1 MIKFSFTKVWNS
13 NTIVIINGFN
23 ANSETEVIYVI
34 INVSM
39 KVWLYLAC
47 LDGFYGKHCTKKCED
62 GAYGQQCGNTC
73 QCPIEQC
80 NHVSGCIT
88 GK

>member
-1 MIKFSFTKVWNS
+1 
-13 NTIVIINGFN
+13 
-23 ANSETEVIYVI
+23 
-34 INVSM
+34 M
-39 KVWLYLAC
+39 KVLLYLAC